1 MATTLAFAS
10 ANTLGVTTEI
20 KGVFRYQWMRDG
32 EYLGGSQ
39 DKSYTIVNPKPEDL
53 KAKYSVRVTG
63 QDGHSE
69 TSNELVLGSY
79 VPPAKES
86 VAYKGPERRKAV
98 TPRRKSIL
106 AITHPDRRL
115 AKAERR
121 GAIQPAAADVSKFDF
136 GGKR

>member
-79 VPPAKES
+79 VSP
-86 VAYKGPERRKAV
+86 VLVYKGPEHRKAV